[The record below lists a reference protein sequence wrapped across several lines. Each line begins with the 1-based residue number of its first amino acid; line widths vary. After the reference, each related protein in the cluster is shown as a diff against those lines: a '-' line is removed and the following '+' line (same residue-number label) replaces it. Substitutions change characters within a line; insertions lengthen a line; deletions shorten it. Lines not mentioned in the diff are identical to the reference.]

1 MGYQKIQVPAN
12 GEKITVNADMT
23 LNVPNNPIIP
33 FIEGDGIGVDISPV
47 MIKVVDA
54 AVEKAYAGQRK
65 IAWMEVYAGEK
76 ATQVY
81 DQDTW
86 LPKET
91 LEAVRD
97 YVVSIKGPLDYSGRW
112 RYPLA
117 ERGPAPGAGSV
128 CLPASGTLVRRRA
141 EPGDEAG

>member
-97 YVVSIKGPLDYSGRW
+97 YWIARARLRGAVGGALPDDGVALEPTLGVDAVVPS
-112 RYPLA
+112 
-117 ERGPAPGAGSV
+117 EPAPAHEHHDHG
-128 CLPASGTLVRRRA
+128 GT
-141 EPGDEAG
+141 P